1 MEKKYKYLE
10 VCAGCGGLSYGLE
23 CSGLIGELLIE
34 VDKNCVKTL
43 KKNFDVE
50 KIIESDMRKI
60 DCKKFKGIID
70 FFVGGIPCQS
80 YSTAGKREGLNDEEK
95 GGLFYDYLRI
105 LDEIEPPMFMIENV
119 EGLTSIN
126 KGETLK
132 LMIKELE
139 KREYNVYYKVLNS
152 KDFNVPQKRKRL
164 IIIGT
169 IMNVKFEYPEPNQN
183 ILTMKD
189 ALKKVPES
197 EGIKY
202 SEDKKKVMELV
213 PQGGCWINLPEDIK
227 KKYMGNSLNSGGGK
241 RGIARRLSW
250 DEPSLTLTTSP
261 CQKQTERCHPSETR
275 PLKTREYARIQTFP
289 DNFVFEGSISSIYKQ
304 IGNAVPCML
313 GYYIGCNIKNTLDQ
327 ITKKK
332 LINNLLMLF
341 IFKNKNIMNSVE
353 LNELI
358 KNFYIDN
365 IIKLYEEKV
374 DRSKTIIDEIKKES
388 DKICYGLTEEE
399 WIEFDNKRLKDK
411 QINNKIGE
419 LHQYLLE
426 NVKDYCKANDVDK
439 SLKVDVMKKD
449 YSVFIEV
456 KNKYNTMNSSS
467 RESTVNKLKKVK
479 NKYNDSLCLIG
490 IVNGK
495 NYKKK
500 VSDSPE
506 VWEYSG
512 EELFNLVFA
521 NKDYYEMVNKCII
534 DSLKIWIEEYKN
546 TKLKKINKTNNN
558 KENKKGNNKN
568 IKLKKKKNNNTKIEG
583 TESDKKENNKIL
595 KELDNDN
602 SKKIIKLVK

>member
-23 CSGLIGELLIE
+23 CSGLTGELLIE

-43 KKNFDVE
+43 KRNFDE
-50 KIIESDMRKI
+50 KKIIESDMRKI
-60 DCKKFKGIID
+60 DCKKYKGIID

-80 YSTAGKREGLNDEEK
+80 YSTAGKREGLNDQEK

-105 LDEIEPPMFMIENV
+105 LDEIEPSMFMIENV
-119 EGLTSIN
+119 EGLISIN
-126 KGETLK
+126 KGETLE

-139 KREYNVYYKVLNS
+139 KRQYNVVYKVLNS
-152 KDFNVPQKRKRL
+152 IHYNVPQKRKRL

-169 IMNVKFEYPEPNQN
+169 TIDVKFQFPEPNQN

-189 ALKKVPES
+189 ALKEVPES
-197 EGIKY
+197 EGTKY
-202 SEDKKKVMELV
+202 SEEKKKVMELV
-213 PQGGCWINLPEDIK
+213 PQGGCWINLPEDVK

-313 GYYIGCNIKNTLDQ
+313 GYYLGCNIKKTLDE
-327 ITKKK
+327 IKKK
-332 LINNLLMLF
+332 FLINKLLVSALL
-341 IFKNKNIMNSVE
+341 NSKNIMNSVE

-358 KNFYIDN
+358 KNYYIDS
-365 IIKLYEEKV
+365 IINLYKEEI
-374 DRSKTIIDEIKKES
+374 DRSKITINEIKKES
-388 DKICYGLTEEE
+388 NKICYELTEKE
-399 WIEFDNKRLKDK
+399 WINFDNKILKDK
-411 QINNKIGE
+411 QINNKIVE

-426 NVKDYCKANDVDK
+426 NVKDYCKANDFDK
-439 SLKVDVMKKD
+439 SLKIDVMKKD
-449 YSVFIEV
+449 YSVFIDL

-467 RESTVNKLKKVK
+467 RELTINKLKKVK
-479 NKYNDSLCLIG
+479 NKYIDSLCLIG
-490 IVNGK
+490 IINGK

-500 VSDSPE
+500 ISDNPE

-512 EELFNLVFA
+512 EELFNLVFVS
-521 NKDYYEMVNKCII
+521 KDYYEIVNKCII
-534 DSLKIWIEEYKN
+534 DSLKILIEEYKN
-546 TKLKKINKTNNN
+546 IKFKKINKS
-558 KENKKGNNKN
+558 
-568 IKLKKKKNNNTKIEG
+568 KKKYKAIIKT
-583 TESDKKENNKIL
+583 NKIL
-595 KELDNDN
+595 KE
-602 SKKIIKLVK
+602 SKII

>member
-1 MEKKYKYLE
+1 MLITKKYKYLE

-23 CSGLIGELLIE
+23 CSGLTGELLIE

-50 KIIESDMRKI
+50 KIMESDMRKV
-60 DCKKFKGIID
+60 DCKKYKGIVD
-70 FFVGGIPCQS
+70 FLVGGIPCQS
-80 YSTAGKREGLNDEEK
+80 YSMAGKREGLNDEEK

-105 LDEIEPPMFMIENV
+105 LDEIEPSMFMIENV
-119 EGLTSIN
+119 EGLVSIN

-139 KREYNVYYKVLNS
+139 KREYNVDYKVLNS
-152 KDFNVPQKRKRL
+152 QYYNVPQKRKRL

-169 IMNVKFEYPEPNQN
+169 SMDVKFEYPEPNEK

-189 ALKKVPES
+189 ALKDVPES
-197 EGIKY
+197 EGTKY
-202 SEDKKKVMELV
+202 SEEKKKVMELV
-213 PQGGCWINLPEDIK
+213 PEGGCWINLPEDVK

-275 PLKTREYARIQTFP
+275 PLKTREYARVQTFP

-313 GYYIGCNIKNTLDQ
+313 GYYIGCNIKKTLDQ

-332 LINNLLMLF
+332 LINKLLEKVLLD
-341 IFKNKNIMNSVE
+341 NNNIMCSVE
-353 LNELI
+353 LNKLI

-365 IIKLYEEKV
+365 IINIYEEKV
-374 DRSKTIIDEIKKES
+374 DRSKTKIDEIKKES
-388 DKICYGLTEEE
+388 DKICYSLTEEE

-426 NVKDYCKANDVDK
+426 NAKNYCKSNNIDK

-467 RESTVNKLKKVK
+467 KESAINKLKKIK
-479 NKYNDSLCLIG
+479 NKYTDSLCLIG
-490 IVNGK
+490 IINGR

-500 VSDSPE
+500 ISENPE
-506 VWEYSG
+506 IWEYSG
-512 EELFNLVFA
+512 EELFSLIFK
-521 NKDYYEMVNKCII
+521 NKDYYQMVNNCII
-534 DSLKIWIEEYKN
+534 DSLKNWIEEYRNIKLEKINKIKKIITKSKKN
-546 TKLKKINKTNNN
+546 EKKIKSKKINKI
-558 KENKKGNNKN
+558 KKDVKLDKDIDQN
-568 IKLKKKKNNNTKIEG
+568 IEELKKLSI
-583 TESDKKENNKIL
+583 
-595 KELDNDN
+595 
-602 SKKIIKLVK
+602 